1 MFGNERLGKWARI
14 QLIASRGP
22 GGEKNRSPSLV
33 AQGRRT
39 LGAVG
44 VERKEEQ
51 MGGRQQRRGRRG
63 APERRH
69 ASPAVHGLINRKQQM
84 TVI

>member
-1 MFGNERLGKWARI
+1 MFGNKKLGKCARI

-22 GGEKNRSPSLV
+22 GREKNRSPSLV

-44 VERKEEQ
+44 VEREEEQ
-51 MGGRQQRRGRRG
+51 MGGRRQGRGGGG
-63 APERRH
+63 APERHR